1 MSNFFDGYINQ
12 LCLDENKSSNLQIA
26 KNVTTSKIGLVKETI
41 NKGKTL
47 IKSDMILVP
56 DLDNIDAEI
65 KEKLKSG
72 NIINP
77 DNKIGI
83 CPRCSKKGKTIG
95 GTILGAFV
103 GVFVFIKNII
113 KK

>member
-1 MSNFFDGYINQ
+1 MKIRIYILFQ
-12 LCLDENKSSNLQIA
+12 LMKKVVKIMFKKKRENIC
-26 KNVTTSKIGLVKETI
+26 
-41 NKGKTL
+41 
-47 IKSDMILVP
+47 
-56 DLDNIDAEI
+56 
-65 KEKLKSG
+65 KLCG
-72 NIINP
+72 NIITNP

-95 GTILGAFV
+95 GTILGAFI